1 MSLKKFTGSIQ
12 SQLDKIFYKLE
23 KLLGKRKEA
32 YLSLTPAQQEVIED
46 ILKGYQKTY
55 CEAYQNGFSNIRNHK
70 NLPFTDEEL
79 KKLLPGY
86 QKFSKDICRNMPTY
100 SQWVDSILRQQLM
113 LWKNNIMGILPK
125 RFGDES
131 GIRPGFP
138 LKNLDNYF
146 IDYLYYDQPH
156 KHGEMRDPSNILND
170 IIETEDKWMSIVTS
184 VPFENIKK
192 QVELKIVT
200 PQRGNF
206 VYENLRQQYY
216 ILLGLIVE
224 IPETRGDFHSG
235 WGIPK
240 NKPILYAPTLNQWIN
255 GYEPVYAKCHG
266 AMAMITMNG
275 NLTKYIYETNESL
288 NKQIGNLQK
297 AFEEELDV
305 RDEVHEQERVEIL
318 KLYSLVDE
326 QKEKLEE
333 RLTIQDEKIDELH
346 LIIEKQQRQIYDL
359 IHPPIEPNVYK
370 NPFDDF

>member
-70 NLPFTDEEL
+70 NLPFTDEQL
-79 KKLLPGY
+79 KKVLPGY
-86 QKFSKDICRNMPTY
+86 QKFSKDICRNTPTY

-146 IDYLYYDQPH
+146 FDYLYYDH
-156 KHGEMRDPSNILND
+156 KFKRGEMSDPSNILNY
-170 IIETEDKWMSIVTS
+170 IIETEDEWMSIVTS
-184 VPFENIKK
+184 DPFENIKK

-200 PQRGNF
+200 PRRGNY

-224 IPETRGDFHSG
+224 IPETRNAFIQDKP
-235 WGIPK
+235 PK
-240 NKPILYAPTLNQWIN
+240 NKPILYAPTLKRWIS
-255 GYEPVYAKCHG
+255 GYEPVEAKCNG

-326 QKEKLEE
+326 QKEKL
-333 RLTIQDEKIDELH
+333 DELH

-359 IHPPIEPNVYK
+359 IHPPIEPIVYK